1 MSLLLTAVMSPEFA
15 MKKKRQSIFP
25 MLARPSRR
33 GALMAAAVL
42 FAHLTV
48 LAARHGD
55 RPTGLADEEVRLQVR
70 L

>member
-1 MSLLLTAVMSPEFA
+1 
-15 MKKKRQSIFP
+15 
-25 MLARPSRR
+25 
-33 GALMAAAVL
+33 MAAAVL

-48 LAARHGD
+48 LAARHDD